1 MFNQFYCESEL
12 LQPTSL
18 IPGYRHLTRSQ
29 IIDQAGAGVDQ
40 STALDCRRR
49 ELRESFSTAISE
61 ARQRGQ
67 NLADLA
73 DYADDDTAKLL
84 LIFSIRAFD
93 IAARLS
99 RILRRELSL
108 LEDKQPSHH
117 RVSQEQ
123 IEAANGMSC
132 ADVLADRGW
141 QIHRGRIDCP
151 FCDGGSGGSG
161 VVLNSG
167 RYYCHRCQASHNAI
181 TLVRALDGVGFLDA
195 VKSLTA

>member
-1 MFNQFYCESEL
+1 MLNQFYTESEL

-29 IIDQAGAGVDQ
+29 IIEQAGAGVDQ
-40 STALDCRRR
+40 NTALNNRKR
-49 ELRESFSTAISE
+49 ELRESFAAVISE

-67 NLADLA
+67 NLADFA
-73 DYADDDTAKLL
+73 DYADDETAELL
-84 LIFSIRAFD
+84 LIFSVRAYD
-93 IAARLS
+93 MASRLS

-108 LEDKQPSHH
+108 LEDKQPVHH
-117 RVSQEQ
+117 RVSQDQ
-123 IEAANGMSC
+123 IAAANTINC
-132 ADVLADRGW
+132 ADVLAERGW
-141 QIHRGRIDCP
+141 RINRGRLDCP

-161 VVLNSG
+161 VVLSSG
-167 RYYCHRCQASHNAI
+167 RYYCHRCQSSHNAI